1 MEKSPV
7 GCGRKCPR
15 RWKESED
22 SVLEMDD
29 LLPGEAQASR
39 HKEEV
44 NTDTEK
50 ELTHRIKKLNCRKT
64 DQA

>member
-1 MEKSPV
+1 MEKSPG

-29 LLPGEAQASR
+29 LLPGEAQTGR
-39 HKEEV
+39 HIQESV
-44 NTDTEK
+44 Q
-50 ELTHRIKKLNCRKT
+50 THRKGINTQNK
-64 DQA
+64 